1 MSIWSRI
8 SQALAALTSTEG
20 LGAIFDRLRVAPV
33 PERSVG
39 FTIAIIALG
48 AKLAKADGSVTRDEV
63 AAFRNVFVIPPS
75 EEANAARV
83 YNLARN
89 DVAGFDAYARKIAD
103 LFHRDGPRSGEDSDH
118 LLLDILEGLFQIAV
132 ADGDYHPREDAF
144 LTEVARIF
152 GVKDAAFRRL
162 RARFVEGAARD
173 PYEVL
178 GLANDASLQDAKSA
192 WRAAVKAS
200 HPDLMIAR
208 GVPPEAVQLAA
219 KRLIAI
225 NAAWAEIQTG
235 RAGR

>member
-1 MSIWSRI
+1 MSIWTRI

-20 LGAIFDRLRVAPV
+20 LSALFDRLRAAPI

-48 AKLAKADGSVTRDEV
+48 AKLAKADGAVTRDEV
-63 AAFRNVFVIPPS
+63 AAFRNVFVIPPT

-103 LFHRDGPRSGEDSDH
+103 LFYRDRQTLTQDGGN
-118 LLLDILEGLFQIAV
+118 LLVDILEGLFQIAM
-132 ADGDYHPREDAF
+132 ADGAYHPREDAF
-144 LTEVARIF
+144 LAEVARIF
-152 GVKDAAFRRL
+152 GLDERVFRRV
-162 RARFVEGAARD
+162 RARFVDGALRD
-173 PYEVL
+173 PFEVL
-178 GLANDASLQDAKSA
+178 GLSKDASLDAAKSA
-192 WRAAVKAS
+192 WRAAVKES

-225 NAAWAEIQTG
+225 NAAWEEIQAA
-235 RAGR
+235 RAS

>member
-8 SQALAALTSTEG
+8 SHALAALTLTEG
-20 LGAIFDRLRVAPV
+20 LGAIFDRLRAAPI

-63 AAFRNVFVIPPS
+63 AAFRNIFVIPPS

-103 LFHRDGPRSGEDSDH
+103 LFLRDGQPDDNEGGN
-118 LLLDILEGLFQIAV
+118 LLVDILEGLFQIAV
-132 ADGDYHPREDAF
+132 ADGAYHPREDAF
-144 LTEVARIF
+144 LAEVAHIF
-152 GVKDAAFRRL
+152 RVEDRVFRRI
-162 RARFVEGAARD
+162 RARFVDGAARD

-178 GLANDASLQDAKSA
+178 GLPKDASLQEAKSA

-208 GVPPEAVQLAA
+208 GVPPEAVQMAA

-225 NAAWAEIQTG
+225 NAAWEEIQTG
-235 RAGR
+235 LGCQ

>member
-8 SQALAALTSTEG
+8 SQALAALTSAEG
-20 LGAIFDRLRVAPV
+20 LGAIFDRLRAAPI
-33 PERSVG
+33 PERSIG

-48 AKLAKADGSVTRDEV
+48 AKLAKADGAVTRDEV
-63 AAFRNVFVIPPS
+63 AAFRNVFVIPVA

-89 DVAGFDAYARKIAD
+89 DIAGFDAYARKIAH
-103 LFHRDGPRSGEDSDH
+103 LFHRDGRDAENGN
-118 LLLDILEGLFQIAV
+118 LLVDILEGLFQIAV

-144 LTEVARIF
+144 LAEVARIF
-152 GVKDAAFRRL
+152 GLEDGIFRRV
-162 RARFVEGAARD
+162 RARFVDGAARD

-178 GLANDASLQDAKSA
+178 GLSKNASLEDAKSA
-192 WRAAVKAS
+192 WRAAVKDS

-219 KRLIAI
+219 KRLMAI
-225 NAAWAEIQTG
+225 NAAWEEIHAG
-235 RAGR
+235 RAG

>member
-8 SQALAALTSTEG
+8 SHALAALTSTEG
-20 LGAIFDRLRVAPV
+20 LGALFDRLRAAPV

-39 FTIAIIALG
+39 FTIAIIAIG
-48 AKLAKADGSVTRDEV
+48 AKLAKADGAVTRDEV

-103 LFHRDGPRSGEDSDH
+103 LFRRDGQTKDDDGGN
-118 LLLDILEGLFQIAV
+118 LLVDILEGLFQIAV
-132 ADGDYHPREDAF
+132 ADGAYHPREDVF
-144 LTEVARIF
+144 LAEVARIF
-152 GVKDAAFRRL
+152 GLEDRVFRRV
-162 RARFVEGAARD
+162 RARFVDGAARD

-178 GLANDASLQDAKSA
+178 GLSKDASLEAAKSA
-192 WRAAVKAS
+192 WRAAVKDS
-200 HPDLMIAR
+200 HPDVMIAR

-235 RAGR
+235 RAG

>member
-1 MSIWSRI
+1 MSIWTRI

-20 LGAIFDRLRVAPV
+20 LSALFDRLRAAPI

-48 AKLAKADGSVTRDEV
+48 AKLAKADGAVTRDEV
-63 AAFRNVFVIPPS
+63 AAFRNVFVIPPT

-103 LFHRDGPRSGEDSDH
+103 LFYRDRQALAQDGGN
-118 LLLDILEGLFQIAV
+118 LLVDILEGLFQIAL
-132 ADGDYHPREDAF
+132 ADGAYHPREDAF
-144 LTEVARIF
+144 LAEVARIF
-152 GVKDAAFRRL
+152 GLEERVFRRV
-162 RARFVEGAARD
+162 RARFVDGALRD
-173 PYEVL
+173 PFEVL
-178 GLANDASLQDAKSA
+178 GLSKDASLEAAKSA
-192 WRAAVKAS
+192 WRAAVKES

-225 NAAWAEIQTG
+225 NAAWEEIQAA
-235 RAGR
+235 RAS